1 MNKIVLLGRLT
12 KDPKVKVTSTRKTT
26 TSFSLAVDRP
36 FSGKDGQKEVDFIN
50 IVAWNKTAEV
60 VGNNV
65 SKGQRL
71 LVEGRLQIRK
81 YLDEQ
86 GQNRAVSEVIADR
99 VEFIERK
106 EKNAHTQNSA
116 AGDRFESMGHD
127 GLLKQVKELSWKLD
141 VLYRMI
147 DSLTRRIHEIKKV
160 C

>member
-1 MNKIVLLGRLT
+1 M
-12 KDPKVKVTSTRKTT
+12 
-26 TSFSLAVDRP
+26 
-36 FSGKDGQKEVDFIN
+36 DFIN

-106 EKNAHTQNSA
+106 EKTLIRKILRQ
-116 AGDRFESMGHD
+116 ET
-127 GLLKQVKELSWKLD
+127 GLKAWAMMD
-141 VLYRMI
+141 
-147 DSLTRRIHEIKKV
+147 

>member
-1 MNKIVLLGRLT
+1 M
-12 KDPKVKVTSTRKTT
+12 
-26 TSFSLAVDRP
+26 
-36 FSGKDGQKEVDFIN
+36 DFIN

-106 EKNAHTQNSA
+106 EKNAHMQNSA

>member
-12 KDPKVKVTSTRKTT
+12 RDPEVKVTSTGKTT

-81 YLDEQ
+81 YQDKQ
-86 GQNRAVSEVIADR
+86 GQNRTVSEVIADR
-99 VEFIERK
+99 VGIYRAERK
-106 EKNAHTQNSA
+106 RRSYAKFW
-116 AGDRFESMGHD
+116 GRGRF
-127 GLLKQVKELSWKLD
+127 
-141 VLYRMI
+141 
-147 DSLTRRIHEIKKV
+147 
-160 C
+160 

>member
-12 KDPKVKVTSTRKTT
+12 RDPEVKVTSTGKTT

-81 YLDEQ
+81 YQDKQ
-86 GQNRAVSEVIADR
+86 GQNRTVSEVIADR

-106 EKNAHTQNSA
+106 EKDAHTQNYA
-116 AGDRFESMGHD
+116 AGNGFESMG
-127 GLLKQVKELSWKLD
+127 QD
-141 VLYRMI
+141 VTSQF
-147 DSLTRRIHEIKKV
+147 DEEIPF
-160 C
+160 

>member
-1 MNKIVLLGRLT
+1 MIMNRIVLLGRLT
-12 KDPKVKVTSTRKTT
+12 KDPEVKVTSTGKTI
-26 TSFSLAVDRP
+26 TSFCLAVDRP

-81 YLDEQ
+81 YQDKQ
-86 GQNRAVSEVIADR
+86 GQNRTVSEVVADR

-106 EKNAHTQNSA
+106 EKDAHTRNSA
-116 AGDRFESMGHD
+116 AGNGFESMG
-127 GLLKQVKELSWKLD
+127 QD
-141 VLYRMI
+141 VTSQF
-147 DSLTRRIHEIKKV
+147 DEEIPF
-160 C
+160 

>member
-1 MNKIVLLGRLT
+1 M
-12 KDPKVKVTSTRKTT
+12 
-26 TSFSLAVDRP
+26 
-36 FSGKDGQKEVDFIN
+36 DFIN

>member
-12 KDPKVKVTSTRKTT
+12 KDPEVKVTSTGKTT

-71 LVEGRLQIRK
+71 LVEGPVTDSQIPGQARPKSDCERSNCRPSGNLSSGKKKTLIRK
-81 YLDEQ
+81 ILRQET
-86 GQNRAVSEVIADR
+86 ALKAWDR
-99 VEFIERK
+99 
-106 EKNAHTQNSA
+106 
-116 AGDRFESMGHD
+116 M
-127 GLLKQVKELSWKLD
+127 
-141 VLYRMI
+141 
-147 DSLTRRIHEIKKV
+147 
-160 C
+160 

>member
-12 KDPKVKVTSTRKTT
+12 KDPKVKVTSTGKTT

-127 GLLKQVKELSWKLD
+127 VDEAGQ
-141 VLYRMI
+141 
-147 DSLTRRIHEIKKV
+147 RIVVEAGRFV
-160 C
+160 SNDR